1 MKYKVSVL
9 KTDIKKGVCG
19 DSAKCAVAR
28 AMNRDC
34 KTAGSEFRLFGLTG
48 DYAPSG
54 YTTVRPRFVVPK
66 KVTAFIYDFD
76 DGFKTLK
83 PFSFTVIL

>member
-1 MKYKVSVL
+1 MRYKVNVL

-19 DSAKCAVAR
+19 DSTKCAVAR

-34 KTAGSEFRLFGLTG
+34 KTAGSSFTIYGTEGV
-48 DYAPSG
+48 YWSHNA
-54 YTTVRPRFVVPK
+54 YTQLRFVVPK
-66 KVTAFIYDFD
+66 KVTDFIYAFD

-83 PFSFTVIL
+83 PFSFTVTL

>member
-1 MKYKVSVL
+1 MRYKVNVL

-19 DSAKCAVAR
+19 DSTKCAVAR

-34 KTAGSEFRLFGLTG
+34 KTAGGEFYLLGPDGSYNPYG
-48 DYAPSG
+48 DGAR
-54 YTTVRPRFVVPK
+54 VRFVVPK
-66 KVTAFIYDFD
+66 KVTDFIDAFD

-83 PFSFTVIL
+83 PFSFIIIL